1 MLADD
6 LGMAV
11 RPLRPRD
18 PRRYLLAGF
27 IAALLTWLGL
37 IYWIGAKSGA
47 DLTPVANLLSYGIG
61 FLFSAYVGMHI
72 YFFTTAQS
80 QDRQFRQE
88 YTTKHVD
95 EIYAPLYDELAK
107 TVRELEDYGSPWRLE
122 VWQQKKGTHFAF
134 FVQDGLRAELDQ
146 LEGFLS
152 GELSDARSK
161 GYDAGGAAAVR
172 AIQSIYGERLAGDKY
187 VSMQSY
193 ISGAP
198 EFLYDPLTRTP
209 IPNVRSNIRGT
220 LGNIDGTL
228 LTEKELDDLFAKIKL
243 ALETLPEVTR
253 FRSLREKA
261 ISMAVPIREALKDR
275 VLRPYEL
282 RT

>member
-1 MLADD
+1 MP
-6 LGMAV
+6 V
-11 RPLRPRD
+11 RPIRPQD

-27 IAALLTWLGL
+27 VAALVSWLAL
-37 IYWIGAKSGA
+37 IYWMGPNSGA
-47 DLTPVANLLSYGIG
+47 DLTPVANLLAYGIG
-61 FLFSAYVGMHI
+61 FLSSAYVGMHI

-80 QDRQFRQE
+80 QDRAFRQE

-95 EIYAPLYDELAK
+95 EIYGPLYDELAK
-107 TVRELEDYGSPWRLE
+107 TIRELEDYESPWRLE

-134 FVQDGLRAELDQ
+134 FVAESLRAELDQ
-146 LEGFLS
+146 LESFLA

-161 GYDAGGAAAVR
+161 GYDACGAAGVR
-172 AIQSIYGERLAGDKY
+172 AIQSIYGARVAGDKY

-193 ISGAP
+193 IAGGAR
-198 EFLYDPLTRTP
+198 FLYDPVTATP
-209 IPNVRSNIRGT
+209 TPNVRSHIRGT

-228 LTEKELDDLFAKIKL
+228 LTEKELDEIFGKIKL
-243 ALETLPEVTR
+243 ALETMREVTR
-253 FRSLREKA
+253 FRSLRVKA
-261 ISMAVPIREALKDR
+261 ISMAVPLRERLKDR

>member
-1 MLADD
+1 
-6 LGMAV
+6 MA
-11 RPLRPRD
+11 LRPIRLQD

-27 IAALLTWLGL
+27 IAALVSWLSL
-37 IYWIGAKSGA
+37 IYWIGPKSGA
-47 DLTPVANLLSYGIG
+47 DVTPVANLLAYGIG

-107 TVRELEDYGSPWRLE
+107 IVRDLETYDAPWRLE

-134 FVQDGLRAELDQ
+134 FVEEKLRAELDQ
-146 LEGFLS
+146 LESLLA

-161 GYDAGGAAAVR
+161 GYDACGAAAVR
-172 AIQSIYGERLAGDKY
+172 TIQSIYGERVAGDKY

-193 ISGAP
+193 ISGGP
-198 EFLYDPLTRTP
+198 EFLYDPLTTTP
-209 IPNVRSNIRGT
+209 TPNVRSHIRGT
-220 LGNIDGTL
+220 LGNVDGTL
-228 LTEKELDDLFAKIKL
+228 LTEKEVDDLFARIKV
-243 ALETLPEVTR
+243 AFETLPDVTW
-253 FRSLREKA
+253 FRSLRAKA
-261 ISMAVPIREALKDR
+261 ISMAVPLRERLKNR